1 MFARNRVAVSSPG
14 DTLGTMIEHR
24 DYQRIASAIEFMA
37 QHWHEHPSLERVA
50 AEVCLSEAH
59 FTRLFT
65 RWAAISPKQYLR
77 SLTLE
82 QAKLNLR
89 GGHDLL
95 TTSQSLGLSGPG
107 RLHDL
112 FVDIEAVT
120 PGQFKSGGEGV
131 LIRHAWADTDF
142 GLCHVAATERGLCSV
157 SFQDEVNA
165 GALQTLRADWPA
177 ASLVEDEAAVVPFH
191 RALSALAD
199 GARPEKLRVLVR
211 GTNFQV
217 QVWRALL
224 RVPLGMTLTYGELS
238 SELGRES
245 GARAVGA
252 AVGANRIGYLI
263 PCHRVLR
270 AGGGLGGYRWGET
283 RKRAMLAWEKG
294 RSDADLPR
302 LKMT

>member
-1 MFARNRVAVSSPG
+1 
-14 DTLGTMIEHR
+14 MIEHR
-24 DYQRIASAIEFMA
+24 DYQRIALAIEFMA
-37 QHWHEHPSLERVA
+37 EHWREHPSLEKVA
-50 AEVCLSEAH
+50 ARVCLSEAH

-65 RWAAISPKQYLR
+65 RWAGLSPKQYLR

-82 QAKLNLR
+82 QAKLDLHS
-89 GGHDLL
+89 GQDLL
-95 TTSQSLGLSGPG
+95 AASQALGLSGPG

-131 LIRHAWADTDF
+131 LIRHAWTDTDF

-165 GALQTLRADWPA
+165 GPLQLLRADWPS
-177 ASLVEDEAAVVPFH
+177 ASLLEDDAVSVPIS
-191 RALSALAD
+191 RALSALAA
-199 GARPEKLRVLVR
+199 GTKPEKLRVLVR

-224 RVPLGMTLTYGELS
+224 RIPLGMTLSYGELS
-238 SELGRES
+238 RELGRKS
-245 GARAVGA
+245 GARAVGT

-283 RKRAMLAWEKG
+283 RKRAMLAWESG
-294 RSDADLPR
+294 RSDPKLTGSE
-302 LKMT
+302 LT

>member
-1 MFARNRVAVSSPG
+1 MA
-14 DTLGTMIEHR
+14 EHWR
-24 DYQRIASAIEFMA
+24 
-37 QHWHEHPSLERVA
+37 EHPSLERIA
-50 AEVCLSEAH
+50 ARVCLSEAH

-65 RWAAISPKQYLR
+65 RWAGLSPKQYLR

-82 QAKLNLR
+82 QAKLDLR
-89 GGHDLL
+89 SGQDLL
-95 TTSQSLGLSGPG
+95 AASQSLGLSGPG

-131 LIRHAWADTDF
+131 LIRHAWTDTEF

-165 GALQTLRADWPA
+165 APLQLLRADWPSA
-177 ASLVEDEAAVVPFH
+177 NLVEDDSTGVPMNQ
-191 RALSALAD
+191 ALSALAV
-199 GARPEKLRVLVR
+199 GGKPEKLRVLVR

-224 RVPLGMTLTYGELS
+224 RVPLGTTLSYGDLS
-238 SELGRES
+238 RKLGRES
-245 GARAVGA
+245 GARAVGT

-294 RSDADLPR
+294 RSYPELTWSELD
-302 LKMT
+302 